1 MYKSRTVNR
10 AIQTRSTKSESR
22 EEYMKKATGSVALC
36 VGLSVLALSA
46 ATALAQDK
54 EIHRV
59 VTAIDKNN
67 KSVALFDGK
76 VPLKIGGAGEGVAG
90 VWVTE
95 KALADFSWADDRSAA
110 RKSFA
115 PSNGGTYMLIVE
127 FPPVGPEVDKL
138 DVNTMMNV
146 VGADAPK
153 RGVPPSNPLMHRTRT
168 VDYAIIMSGEVDTM
182 LDTGTVHLKAGDVV
196 VQQATNHAWLNHGKE
211 PCRIAFVLMDSQEP

>member
-1 MYKSRTVNR
+1 MNRT
-10 AIQTRSTKSESR
+10 TRGIT
-22 EEYMKKATGSVALC
+22 LL
-36 VGLSVLALSA
+36 VGLSMAALSA
-46 ATALAQDK
+46 AAALAQDK

-76 VPLKIGGAGEGVAG
+76 VPLKIGGAGEGVASL
-90 VWVTE
+90 WVTE
-95 KALADFSWADDRSAA
+95 KAPADFSWADDRSAA

-115 PSNGGTYMLIVE
+115 PSNGGTFLLIVD

-168 VDYAIIMSGEVDTM
+168 VDYAIIMSGEIDMM
-182 LDTGTVHLKAGDVV
+182 LDTGTVHLKPGDVV

-211 PCRIAFVLMDSQEP
+211 PCRIAFVLMDSLEP